1 MLRSVKSAVAA
12 IALAAITIGPAAA
25 AEQFATMTGL
35 EAEAMTMQEMA
46 VVVGSHFLTISP
58 SFGPAA
64 GRVPNSK
71 LLNPLPGIAAS
82 DGLTNAGNKLA
93 ATRAA
98 AAIE

>member
-25 AEQFATMTGL
+25 AERFATMTGL
-35 EAEAMTMQEMA
+35 EAEAMTMQEMG
-46 VVVGSHFLTISP
+46 VVVGSHFLTIVPLVSP
-58 SFGPAA
+58 RPDG
-64 GRVPNSK
+64 VPDAK
-71 LLNPLPGIAAS
+71 LLNPIAGIAGG